1 MTFGFIFQEV
11 SWTPDDSSYSLV
23 TFHFLSQVKN
33 TKYHN
38 PNGLGFQH
46 KVFSNLSMALE
57 AI

>member
-23 TFHFLSQVKN
+23 TFHIPSQVNN

-38 PNGLGFQH
+38 PNGLG
-46 KVFSNLSMALE
+46 
-57 AI
+57 